1 MPLKPPMSRP
11 QGAPPQRP
19 GNPRAWLALLLL
31 LCLPAAACGP
41 EAPPVQ
47 RLPPDPLQLDAERL
61 LATGKWSEAAALLER
76 VVQRRPE
83 DGRALLLLGTALHK
97 QKQYARARPWLER
110 AAALSDY
117 DRHEGASYFL
127 GWCLLNLGELDGAAR
142 AFERHLELRPEE
154 GDAQF
159 GLGLVELERGDDA
172 MALERFNRAV
182 DLGERAALEHPERRA
197 DIAKAHARIADVLLS
212 RGDVEGARDRLQL
225 ALNLWPQQATV
236 AYKLAEVLRELG
248 DERGAEDVLRQAE
261 RLRAAPLS
269 EGGR

>member
-1 MPLKPPMSRP
+1 MPPKPPPSRP
-11 QGAPPQRP
+11 QGAPLQR
-19 GNPRAWLALLLL
+19 PRAWLLLLVL
-31 LCLPAAACGP
+31 LCWPAAACGP
-41 EAPPVQ
+41 DVAPAE
-47 RLPPDPLQLDAERL
+47 RLPPDPVQLDAERL
-61 LATGKWSEAAALLER
+61 LAAGKWSEAAALLER
-76 VVQRRPE
+76 VVQRRPD
-83 DGRALLLLGTALHK
+83 DGRALLLLGSALHK

-110 AAALSDY
+110 AASLTDY

-154 GDAQF
+154 GDAHF
-159 GLGLVELERGDDA
+159 GLGLVSLERGDDA
-172 MALERFNRAV
+172 AALVHFGRAV

-197 DIAKAHARIADVLLS
+197 DVAKAHARIADVLLS

-248 DERGAEDVLRQAE
+248 DERGAEEVLRQAE
-261 RLRAAPLS
+261 RLRAAPPLS